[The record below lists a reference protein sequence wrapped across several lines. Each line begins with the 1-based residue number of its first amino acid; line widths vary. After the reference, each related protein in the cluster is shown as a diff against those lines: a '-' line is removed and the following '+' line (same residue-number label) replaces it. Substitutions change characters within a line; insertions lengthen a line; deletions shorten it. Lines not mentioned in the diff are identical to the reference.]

1 MAFATVQKWGNSHGV
16 RIPKPLLDSLNWQT
30 NEKISLRTRGN
41 RLIIEKAPQNKR
53 KTIEE
58 LLDGFN
64 FDNFQPSEFDWGKP
78 VGREVW

>member
-1 MAFATVQKWGNSHGV
+1 MALATVQKWGNSHGV
-16 RIPKPLLDSLNWQT
+16 RIPKHLLDSLNWSIG
-30 NEKISLRTRGN
+30 EKISMRTRGN
-41 RLIIEKAPQNKR
+41 RLIIEQAPKKR

-64 FDNFQPSEFDWGKP
+64 ADIVKSSEFDWGKP

>member
-1 MAFATVQKWGNSHGV
+1 MALVTVQKWGNSHGV
-16 RIPKPLLDSLNWQT
+16 RIPKHLLDSLNRT
-30 NEKISLRTRGN
+30 IGEKISLYTRGN
-41 RLIIEKAPQNKR
+41 RLILEQTPKKR

-64 FDNFQPSEFDWGKP
+64 CDNHQASEFDWGKP

>member
-1 MAFATVQKWGNSHGV
+1 MALATVQKWGNSHGV
-16 RIPKPLLDSLNWQT
+16 RIPKYLLDSLNWSIG
-30 NEKISLRTRGN
+30 EKISLHTRGN
-41 RLIIEKAPQNKR
+41 RLIIEQAPKKR

-64 FDNFQPSEFDWGKP
+64 LDNFQSSEFNWGKP

>member
-1 MAFATVQKWGNSHGV
+1 MALATIQKWGNSHGV
-16 RIPKPLLDSLNWQT
+16 RIPKHLLDSLNWSVG
-30 NEKISLRTRGN
+30 EEISLHTRGN
-41 RLIIEKAPQNKR
+41 RLIVEQTPKNKR

-64 FDNFQPSEFDWGKP
+64 SDNFQPSEFDWGKP